1 MNKDKKSIFQR
12 IIFPSKNKEFILD
25 NDILTITQNIAIVR
39 VKKNID
45 EQIMQELYK
54 IYKDKADE
62 LYLIDEEEFKNF
74 INIYL
79 PIYLKQR
86 GVEDD

>member
-12 IIFPSKNKEFILD
+12 IVFPSKNKEFILD
-25 NDILTITQNIAIVR
+25 NDILTMTQNIAIAR
-39 VKKNID
+39 VKEID
-45 EQIMQELYK
+45 EQIIQELYE

-62 LYLIDEEEFKNF
+62 LYIINEEEFKNF

-86 GVEDD
+86 GVEDE